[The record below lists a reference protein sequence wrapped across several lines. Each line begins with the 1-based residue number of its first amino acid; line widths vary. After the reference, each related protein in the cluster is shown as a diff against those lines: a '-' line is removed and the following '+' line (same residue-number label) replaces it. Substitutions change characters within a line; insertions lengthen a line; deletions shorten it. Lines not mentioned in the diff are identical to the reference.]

1 MAKQIII
8 GQDARDVIKRTTDKV
23 VDVIASTLGPR
34 GQNVA
39 LQRQNLWAEITNDG
53 ATISKNISLR
63 DQFENTVVSIL
74 NEASQQTNKV
84 GDGTTSTL
92 VIARSIISKGLKLIA
107 AGANPMALK
116 RGINKAVDILVDEI
130 NNRAIQV
137 ESDEQIKKVATIAA
151 NNDPD
156 LGGLI
161 AEAFEKIGKEGVVTI
176 EDSKTAQSKVEIVKG
191 MQFKN
196 GYISPYL
203 AAHAQ
208 DETIEFENPFIL
220 LYEKSISSLKPIV
233 SVLDTV
239 IQSQRPLLIIAENF
253 EGEAL
258 TSLIMNV
265 LQNGFKLC
273 AVKAPFYGDKRRETL
288 HDLAAITGATFISE
302 DVGIPLDRVTIDHLG
317 QAGKVV
323 IKKDTTTISEGKGS
337 PEAKEARIAKLRSEL
352 EALEEGKD
360 DTAREN
366 LKERLAKLVSGIAV
380 VKLGASTEPEMK
392 EKRYRGDDALLA
404 TKAAIEKGVVVGGGT
419 TLLAVSSKIT
429 EALETFNGDA
439 DEAQGMALVKDA
451 CGSIV
456 SQIAENAG
464 MDGTTVLNKVLEG
477 DENYGFNAATLEYV
491 DMYEAGIIE
500 PALVLTSALKNGASV
515 AGMLLTTSSIVAE
528 LPEKTKTITP
538 GVLI

>member
-233 SVLDTV
+233 PVLDTV
-239 IQSQRPLLIIAENF
+239 IQAQRPLLIIAENF

-337 PEAKEARIAKLRSEL
+337 QEAKDARIAKLRSEL

-360 DTAREN
+360 DTTREN

-429 EALETFNGDA
+429 EALETFDGDA
-439 DEAQGMALVKDA
+439 DEAQGMTLVKDA

-491 DMYEAGIIE
+491 NMYEAGIIE